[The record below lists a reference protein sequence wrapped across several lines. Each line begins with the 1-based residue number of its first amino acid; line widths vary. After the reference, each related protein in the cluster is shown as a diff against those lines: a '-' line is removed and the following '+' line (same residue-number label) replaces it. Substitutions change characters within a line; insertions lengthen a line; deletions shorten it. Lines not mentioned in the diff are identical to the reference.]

1 MCRKVRWLSI
11 AIAKSIVNFALAEN
25 HDKSCISASINNH
38 NQKHSLEKKQIVNS
52 QLTMWAP
59 TNVISNI
66 HLYNIIPYSDRCGW
80 PHGDTHARAS
90 TICSIIYRRNIM
102 VVWNA
107 TDFLS
112 LTPIECRAP
121 PVLIPSVCHTGLP
134 RLSRGTRSTVEPPNV
149 GSRYGKGR
157 QRAGQPTTAPTAT
170 ANVAANER
178 TVAKTS
184 SLVQAFSTVLRLV
197 RWTTLSRSCVA
208 SCSGDSVCVGT
219 GSGVERDSDLAAAS
233 ETRKRILAGLKGL
246 KLPDWPTVVIG
257 IALSTRLGRGVVY
270 ERCRTP

>member
-1 MCRKVRWLSI
+1 MCRKCVDCQLALQNLLSI
-11 AIAKSIVNFALAEN
+11 LLLPRITISLAYQHQLITIIKSIASKKANREFAA
-25 HDKSCISASINNH
+25 HHVSANERYFEYT
-38 NQKHSLEKKQIVNS
+38 SLQHHTILRPV
-52 QLTMWAP
+52 W
-59 TNVISNI
+59 
-66 HLYNIIPYSDRCGW
+66 W